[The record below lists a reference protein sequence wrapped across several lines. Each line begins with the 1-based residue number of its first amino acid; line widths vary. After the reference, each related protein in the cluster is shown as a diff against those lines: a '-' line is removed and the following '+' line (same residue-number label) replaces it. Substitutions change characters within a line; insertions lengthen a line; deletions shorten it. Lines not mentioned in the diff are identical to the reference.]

1 MKCVRS
7 WGERDSEKRA
17 LDVLYQLLDVLDG
30 GDDQV
35 RMRTYLSNAIVGAGN
50 PYGGPKQSRQESVI
64 PERATGWRA
73 IQRWHMQLRREP

>member
-1 MKCVRS
+1 MRAELAS
-7 WGERDSEKRA
+7 TGLGEEG

-50 PYGGPKQSRQESVI
+50 LLGGSKQ
-64 PERATGWRA
+64 
-73 IQRWHMQLRREP
+73 